1 MILKIMTNYLFC
13 GHRVILVVILCLFGL
28 CTVWSGQPVRKK
40 RTGTPPAPKYE
51 DNRVYLL
58 HSDELSYNKYINPDA
73 QILNGNVSFRH
84 QGATLYCDSA
94 HFYENTNS
102 FEAFNNVKMYQ
113 GDTLS
118 LFSDYAYYDGNEQM
132 CQARYNVVLKNR
144 ESTLYTDSLN
154 FDRLYG
160 IGYFFE
166 GGKLVDNGS
175 VLTSDWGEYN
185 TGTKMALFNYSVKLR
200 GKDYVL
206 TSDTLYYD
214 MNISRAHVLGPSEVV
229 SGSSRI
235 YTEDGY
241 YNTKSEQAELY
252 GRSVVRDGG
261 KVIIG
266 DSVYYDKVNGT
277 SEAFGNV
284 VYTDTVNRNR
294 LTGDYCFYNE
304 QTGYGM
310 STKRAVAMDFSQA
323 DTLYMHADTFKIY
336 TFNINT
342 DSVYRKL
349 HAYNRVRAYRT
360 DVQAVCD
367 SMVFNS
373 QDSCLTMYRDPIV
386 WNLSQQ
392 LLGEVIKV
400 YMRDSTIDRA
410 HVIGQAL
417 SVEQMPDSVHYNQ
430 VASREMFAFFRNGEI
445 YEAEADDNVLIVY
458 YPVDESDSMLIG
470 LNYTE
475 TSKLRMFLENRKMK
489 RIWMP
494 KAEGTLYPMS
504 QIPPER
510 KFLPNYAWFDYIRP
524 IDKNDIFNWRG
535 KKAGTELKEEK
546 RREAPLRRFGDNGS
560 AADKEPAGAGTAVS
574 EPAEQDETPANKSEQ
589 TTADGDIL

>member
-1 MILKIMTNYLFC
+1 M
-13 GHRVILVVILCLFGL
+13 
-28 CTVWSGQPVRKK
+28 
-40 RTGTPPAPKYE
+40 
-51 DNRVYLL
+51 
-58 HSDELSYNKYINPDA
+58 
-73 QILNGNVSFRH
+73 
-84 QGATLYCDSA
+84 
-94 HFYENTNS
+94 
-102 FEAFNNVKMYQ
+102 
-113 GDTLS
+113 
-118 LFSDYAYYDGNEQM
+118 
-132 CQARYNVVLKNR
+132 
-144 ESTLYTDSLN
+144 
-154 FDRLYG
+154 
-160 IGYFFE
+160 
-166 GGKLVDNGS
+166 DNGS

-342 DSVYRKL
+342 DSVYRKI
-349 HAYNRVRAYRT
+349 HAYNKVRAYRT

-373 QDSCLTMYRDPIV
+373 QDSCLTM
-386 WNLSQQ
+386 L
-392 LLGEVIKV
+392 
-400 YMRDSTIDRA
+400 
-410 HVIGQAL
+410 
-417 SVEQMPDSVHYNQ
+417 
-430 VASREMFAFFRNGEI
+430 
-445 YEAEADDNVLIVY
+445 NV
-458 YPVDESDSMLIG
+458 
-470 LNYTE
+470 
-475 TSKLRMFLENRKMK
+475 
-489 RIWMP
+489 
-494 KAEGTLYPMS
+494 
-504 QIPPER
+504 
-510 KFLPNYAWFDYIRP
+510 
-524 IDKNDIFNWRG
+524 
-535 KKAGTELKEEK
+535 
-546 RREAPLRRFGDNGS
+546 
-560 AADKEPAGAGTAVS
+560 
-574 EPAEQDETPANKSEQ
+574 
-589 TTADGDIL
+589 